1 MESSHRH
8 WTKKRGQVNL
18 KMKNYLQQEWGMKRK
33 IKDFINRVHDRL
45 ILIGIC
51 LGGIFWLIESFMHV
65 YVFHRISFVESVFS
79 PELHEAWMRLI
90 IVGMFISFGIYA
102 QVLINARK
110 QAQVALGIANAELT
124 QIFETSADGMRVID
138 RNFNMLRANETFC
151 QLASISKED
160 ALGKKCYEVFRGP
173 LCHTPDC
180 PLTRILNGEDRV
192 ECDSEKIPESGP
204 RIQCIVTATPF
215 KGPKEEVI
223 GIVEDFKDISERK
236 RTEKELIQS
245 RRRLRELASHLE
257 SARET
262 ERTRI
267 AREIHDELGQSL
279 TALKMELH
287 WCLKRFPKEDKE
299 LLEKAKTLPQLVDAN
314 VHLVQRISSELRP
327 GLLDNL
333 GLSAAMEWQT
343 EQFQDRTG
351 IACDIICNPNEI
363 VLDHT
368 RSTALFRIFQETLT
382 NIIRHADATRVK
394 IVLRE
399 ENGHVELTVTDNGK
413 GITEQ
418 EIADPKSFGLMGI
431 NERIHS
437 LGGVVT
443 ISGSKNEGTT
453 VRVKIPA
460 SGSEDSTRAEDTSS
474 R

>member
-1 MESSHRH
+1 M
-8 WTKKRGQVNL
+8 TL
-18 KMKNYLQQEWGMKRK
+18 K
-33 IKDFINRVHDRL
+33 IKNFINRVHDRL
-45 ILIGIC
+45 MLIGIC

-90 IVGMFISFGIYA
+90 IVGMFIAFGIYA
-102 QVLINARK
+102 QLLMNARK
-110 QAQVALGIANAELT
+110 QAQEALGVANAELT

-138 RNFNMLRANETFC
+138 RTFNMLRANETFC
-151 QLASISKED
+151 ELTGIRKKD

-173 LCHTPDC
+173 LCHTDGC

-204 RIQCIVTATPF
+204 EIQCIVTATPF
-215 KGPKEEVI
+215 KGPKGEVI

-257 SARET
+257 SAREM

-267 AREIHDELGQSL
+267 AREIHDELGQAL

-287 WCLKRFPKEDKE
+287 WCIKRLPKDNTE
-299 LLEKAKTLPQLVDAN
+299 LLEKAKTLTSLVDAN

-327 GLLDNL
+327 GMLDNL

-343 EQFQDRTG
+343 GQFQDRTG
-351 IACDIICNPNEI
+351 ISCDIICEPNEI
-363 VLDHT
+363 VLDQT

-382 NIIRHADATRVK
+382 NIIRHADATRVE

-399 ENGHVELTVTDNGK
+399 KDGGVELTVTDNGK

-431 NERIHS
+431 KERVYS
-437 LGGVVT
+437 LGGTVT
-443 ISGSKNEGTT
+443 ISGSKDKGTT
-453 VRVKIPA
+453 VQVSVPA
-460 SGSEDSTRAEDTSS
+460 GGSEDSTRAEDISG

>member
-1 MESSHRH
+1 
-8 WTKKRGQVNL
+8 
-18 KMKNYLQQEWGMKRK
+18 MKRT
-33 IKDFINRVHDRL
+33 IKDLINPVKGRL
-45 ILIGIC
+45 AVIGVC
-51 LGGIFWLIESFMHV
+51 LGGVFWVIESFMHV
-65 YVFHRISFVESVFS
+65 YVFHRISLFESVFS

-102 QVLINARK
+102 QLLMNARK
-110 QAQVALGIANAELT
+110 RAQVALGVANAELT

-138 RNFNMLRANETFC
+138 RTFNMLRANETFC
-151 QLASISKED
+151 ALAGIRKED

-173 LCHTPDC
+173 LCHTGGC

-204 RIQCIVTATPF
+204 EIQCIVTATPF
-215 KGPKEEVI
+215 KGPRGEVI

-257 SARET
+257 SAREM

-267 AREIHDELGQSL
+267 ARQIHDELGQAL

-287 WCLKRFPKEDKE
+287 WCLRRLPKDNEE
-299 LLEKAKTLPQLVDAN
+299 LFEKAKTLPGLVDAN

-343 EQFQDRTG
+343 GQFQDRTG
-351 IACDIICNPNEI
+351 ISCDIICEPNEI

-382 NIIRHADATRVK
+382 NIIRHADATSVE
-394 IVLRE
+394 IVLQE
-399 ENGHVELTVTDNGK
+399 KDGAVELAVIDNGK

-431 NERIHS
+431 KERVYS
-437 LGGVVT
+437 LGGIVT
-443 ISGSKNEGTT
+443 ISGSKDKGTT
-453 VRVKIPA
+453 VRVSIPA
-460 SGSEDSTRAEDTSS
+460 GLSEDSTRAEDTSPTRS
-474 R
+474 IL

>member
-1 MESSHRH
+1 
-8 WTKKRGQVNL
+8 
-18 KMKNYLQQEWGMKRK
+18 MKRT
-33 IKDFINRVHDRL
+33 IRGFIDGMRDRL
-45 ILIGIC
+45 TLIGIC
-51 LGGIFWLIESFMHV
+51 LGGVFWVIESFMHV

-102 QVLINARK
+102 QLLMNARK
-110 QAQVALGIANAELT
+110 RAQEALAVANAELT

-138 RNFNMLRANETFC
+138 RAFNMLRANETFC
-151 QLASISKED
+151 ALAGIHKED
-160 ALGKKCYEVFRGP
+160 ALGKKCYDVFRGP
-173 LCHTPDC
+173 LCHTGGC

-192 ECDSEKIPESGP
+192 ECDSEKIPRSGP
-204 RIQCIVTATPF
+204 GFPCIVTATPF
-215 KGPKEEVI
+215 KGPQGEVI

-236 RTEKELIQS
+236 RTEKELRQS

-257 SARET
+257 SAREM

-287 WCLKRFPKEDKE
+287 WCLTRLPKDNPE
-299 LLEKAKTLPQLVDAN
+299 LLEKAKTLPRLVDAN

-327 GLLDNL
+327 GLLDHL

-343 EQFQDRTG
+343 GQFQDRTG
-351 IACDIICNPNEI
+351 ISCDIICEPNEI
-363 VLDHT
+363 VLDHA

-382 NIIRHADATRVK
+382 NIIRHADATRVE

-399 ENGHVELTVTDNGK
+399 KESGVELIVTDNGK

-431 NERIHS
+431 KERVYF
-437 LGGVVT
+437 LGGVVA
-443 ISGSKNEGTT
+443 ISGSKNKGTT
-453 VRVKIPA
+453 VTVNVPA
-460 SGSEDSTRAEDTSS
+460 GESEDSTHAEDTSGG
-474 R
+474 